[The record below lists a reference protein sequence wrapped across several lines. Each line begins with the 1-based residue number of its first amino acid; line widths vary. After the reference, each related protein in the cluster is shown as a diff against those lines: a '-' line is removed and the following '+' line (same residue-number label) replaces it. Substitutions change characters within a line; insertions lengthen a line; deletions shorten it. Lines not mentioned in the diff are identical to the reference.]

1 MKALTT
7 RPHFPPRPQNPSSS
21 SHGHRGL
28 SWALPADQD
37 GPPSATFDKYK
48 YCQIQ
53 IMPNTK
59 MAKYSWANIAKNSWA
74 AIYNS
79 WPQTLLPI

>member
-28 SWALPADQD
+28 SWALPADQH

-53 IMPNTK
+53 ILPNT
-59 MAKYSWANIAKNSWA
+59 NIAK
-74 AIYNS
+74 YKDG
-79 WPQTLLPI
+79 